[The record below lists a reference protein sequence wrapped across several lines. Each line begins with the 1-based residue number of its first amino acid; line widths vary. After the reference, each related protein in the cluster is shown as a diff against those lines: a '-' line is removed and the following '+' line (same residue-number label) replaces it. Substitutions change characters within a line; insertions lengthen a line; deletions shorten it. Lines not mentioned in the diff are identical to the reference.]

1 MAGQLSNWF
10 RGQGV
15 KDGEWYGEVKE
26 FMRKAARAQLS
37 DDAAAVL
44 FILRLHTV
52 AFHSQKAIKQVVI
65 EGKKTRVPVTPT
77 DLAILSGRQRQKV
90 RDALAELEQKGFAE
104 RRAVDEGKLR
114 KGAVEIYCWT
124 VPRAPKKSPVVPQ
137 RGYKKSPEIKA
148 ATLIADVRLPLGFVP
163 SPEYISHV
171 EKAYSEYKEATKV
184 PQERLKNAL
193 IVAPGAPAYKDERK
207 TLKKGSGPTTKEQ
220 TATYQEPVPPAENDV
235 VVVSQ
240 KLGVRNSTGTAFLT
254 ACRDVAPNCTLEQIV
269 AAIDA
274 VDATIDKR
282 KYKNPTGILL
292 EAVPA
297 RLAADLKAAE
307 ALRAANTAT
316 CWACDKPIYP
326 EDARMRG
333 AHQTCWDAEEA
344 REAAKMAKG
353 ASGND

>member
-15 KDGEWYGEVKE
+15 KDGEWYGEVKD

-44 FILRLHTV
+44 YILRLHTV
-52 AFHSQKAIKQVVI
+52 AFHSQKAIKQIVV

-77 DLAILSGRQRQKV
+77 DLAILIGKQRQKV

-104 RRAVDEGKLR
+104 RRAVDGGKLR

-124 VPRAPKKSPVVPQ
+124 VPRAPKKSTLVPQ
-137 RGYKKSPEIKA
+137 PGYKKNPEIKA
-148 ATLIADVRLPLGFVP
+148 AMVISDMRLPLGFVP

-171 EKAYSEYKEATKV
+171 KKAYLEYKEATKV
-184 PQERLKNAL
+184 PQERLKEAL

-207 TLKKGSGPTTKEQ
+207 TLKKGGDSTTKEQ
-220 TATYQEPVPPAENDV
+220 TASPAGAVPTAEDDV
-235 VVVSQ
+235 VVVSG
-240 KLGVRNSTGTAFLT
+240 KLGIRTSTGQAFVS
-254 ACRDVAPNCTLEQIV
+254 ACRDVAPKCTVQQIV

-292 EAVPA
+292 EAVPPK
-297 RLAADLKAAE
+297 LAAEMKATE
-307 ALRAANTAT
+307 EWRAANTAT
-316 CWACDKPIYP
+316 CWACHKPIYP
-326 EDARMRG
+326 EEARMRG
-333 AHQTCWDAEEA
+333 AHQACWDAEEA
-344 REAAKMAKG
+344 RQTAKG
-353 ASGND
+353 ASAND